1 MQSIASAE
9 LDNNGEQISAVQQAL
24 RCCSAD
30 AVENLTWN
38 PYGDAPPVESD
49 DDVPASSTPFEL
61 LPSAPCL
68 QGVDCNEEEEE
79 EEEEEG
85 LASREAHDALQQI
98 RQAALDCSAN
108 AASAERV
115 ATQALPARQLMET
128 AALPVSTAIACMS
141 YDGNEVDQTGQIEYG
156 YLAVEAGNSLE
167 LLCASQPG
175 HVANRFADYIYA
187 QKANQAAQR
196 GWIPTCVATLDS
208 SPSLTLSNASS
219 ACVVTPDTSPNVI
232 VSNAASESLS
242 LQSSLTFTP
251 AHMLP
256 YLAPAHPPTQTSFS
270 IDEFPSIARKGC
282 GKEAC
287 RKQKELRSVALASS
301 NRYASIDLTNSD
313 FDWKALLKNLDDGR
327 TIVGCGVAAI
337 KFRLLPGVMDHNYER
352 RDSGE
357 RHVFEI
363 VRTDQ
368 SRVYLHFHKAGHH
381 DPPEF
386 IPAAHGV
393 ASHAHDEGVD
403 FTFDPPLTFQ
413 DIRAHNAVD
422 QSLPVGRE
430 QAKVALQ
437 SLLRYRFGE
446 FENGTLNITD
456 GVAFQWQRFLNNTS
470 FCKELVG
477 PGIQRVYAL
486 RYERH
491 DEPTLVLCR
500 ADGSYVRW
508 LPAQKHQY
516 QIVPCS
522 GHGWRTNLDIVHR
535 AQYISCSWMQIREQ
549 LP

>member
-30 AVENLTWN
+30 AVENLTSN
-38 PYGDAPPVESD
+38 PYGDAPPFESD

-79 EEEEEG
+79 KQEEEW
-85 LASREAHDALQQI
+85 LASREAHDYLQQI
-98 RQAALDCSAN
+98 REAALDCSAN
-108 AASAERV
+108 AASAERE

-141 YDGNEVDQTGQIEYG
+141 YDGNEVNQTGQIQCG
-156 YLAVEAGNSLE
+156 YLAVEASNSLE

-175 HVANRFADYIYA
+175 HAGNIFLNYFYA
-187 QKANQAAQR
+187 QKTNQAAER
-196 GWIPTCVATLDS
+196 GWIPT
-208 SPSLTLSNASS
+208 
-219 ACVVTPDTSPNVI
+219 CVVTPDTSPNVI

-242 LQSSLTFTP
+242 LQSSLTVTP
-251 AHMLP
+251 AHMP
-256 YLAPAHPPTQTSFS
+256 PCLAPAHPPTQTSFS
-270 IDEFPSIARKGC
+270 IADFPSIARKGC

-287 RKQKELRSVALASS
+287 RKQKELRRVALASS

-313 FDWKALLKNLDDGR
+313 FDWKALLKHLDDGR

-386 IPAAHGV
+386 IPAAHGGAPRV
-393 ASHAHDEGVD
+393 HDEGVN

-456 GVAFQWQRFLNNTS
+456 GLAFQWQRFLNNTS

-486 RYERH
+486 QYERH

-508 LPAQKHQY
+508 LPAQKHKY
-516 QIVPCS
+516 QTVPCS
-522 GHGWRTNLDIVHR
+522 GHGWRTNPDIVHR

>member
-9 LDNNGEQISAVQQAL
+9 LDNNGEQTSAVPQAL
-24 RCCSAD
+24 RGCSAD
-30 AVENLTWN
+30 AVANLTSL
-38 PYGDAPPVESD
+38 PYGDAPPFESD

-68 QGVDCNEEEEE
+68 QDVDCNEGEEEKQE
-79 EEEEEG
+79 ADW
-85 LASREAHDALQQI
+85 LASKEARDSLQLI
-98 RQAALDCSAN
+98 RQAAFDCSAS
-108 AASAERV
+108 AAERE
-115 ATQALPARQLMET
+115 ATQPLPARQRMET
-128 AALPVSTAIACMS
+128 AALPVSAAIACAS
-141 YDGNEVDQTGQIEYG
+141 YDGKEVNQTGAIECG
-156 YLAVEAGNSLE
+156 YLAVEEGTSLQ
-167 LLCASQPG
+167 LQGASEPG
-175 HVANRFADYIYA
+175 HAANRFSNYVYA
-187 QKANQAAQR
+187 QKANPAAKR
-196 GWIPTCVATLDS
+196 GWIPT
-208 SPSLTLSNASS
+208 
-219 ACVVTPDTSPNVI
+219 CVVTPDTSPNVI
-232 VSNAASESLS
+232 VANAASESLS
-242 LQSSLTFTP
+242 LQSSLPFTP
-251 AHMLP
+251 AHMP
-256 YLAPAHPPTQTSFS
+256 PCLAPAHPPTQTSFS

-313 FDWKALLKNLDDGR
+313 FDWKALLKNLGDGR

-352 RDSGE
+352 IDSGE

-393 ASHAHDEGVD
+393 APHAHDEGVN

-413 DIRAHNAVD
+413 DIRACNAVN
-422 QSLPVGRE
+422 QSLPVGRK

-446 FENGTLNITD
+446 CENGTINITD
-456 GVAFQWQRFLNNTS
+456 GLAFQWQRFLNNTS

-486 RYERH
+486 QCERH

-516 QIVPCS
+516 HVVPCS
-522 GHGWRTNLDIVHR
+522 GHGWRANLDIVHR